1 MRPCLVFV
9 FFFQAEDGIRDYK
22 VTGVQTCA
30 LPISGRE
37 ELDRAQTLRVAAGDA
52 VRRRPAV
59 VVSLLIAVPPA
70 LGRAQAVQN
79 ATVRRAQ
86 QAYDNLEYRQ
96 ALSLGL
102 AALRERLAGAERARV
117 YELVG
122 FSYAALDSILKSV
135 DAFKQV
141 VLIDPERQLDPNRV
155 SPKAYSAF
163 DVALRQVLL
172 VRQLR
177 IDSTGFVAG
186 QGAVPIRFMVTQ
198 PARVVT
204 RAIGQTN
211 LLVDSSAW
219 NGQVN
224 LSWSPRLPSGD
235 PVPAGVYTTV
245 VEARLGQNT
254 FSASQQIR
262 VLHGTV
268 DTLPHLTGLP
278 GYQYL
283 PETEIPPQSW
293 RPLGLAFLYTGG
305 AAIGTLGLESGNLGA
320 SSKRELAVAGTA
332 ALVTGLVMTLRK
344 PAPRPAEG
352 NILYNRL
359 LKEQIAR
366 RNGDIAKENVSRR
379 QQVQLTVVP
388 LKSGAG
394 R

>member
-1 MRPCLVFV
+1 
-9 FFFQAEDGIRDYK
+9 
-22 VTGVQTCA
+22 VTTRCVGGLFLLAVLA
-30 LPISGRE
+30 P
-37 ELDRAQTLRVAAGDA
+37 AA
-52 VRRRPAV
+52 
-59 VVSLLIAVPPA
+59 
-70 LGRAQAVQN
+70 GRAQGVQN
-79 ATVRRAQ
+79 ATLRRAQ

-96 ALSLGL
+96 ALSLGQ
-102 AALRERLAGAERARV
+102 AALRERLAGAERARA
-117 YELVG
+117 YEVVG
-122 FSYAALDSILKSV
+122 FSYAALDSILKAV
-135 DAFKQV
+135 DGFKQM

-177 IDSTGFVAG
+177 IDSTSFVAG
-186 QGAVPIRFMVTQ
+186 QGAVAIRFMVTQ

-204 RAIGQTN
+204 RAIGGGGGGSGGGPAN
-211 LLVDSSAW
+211 FLVDSSAW

-224 LSWSPRLPSGD
+224 LSWSPRLPNGD
-235 PVPAGVYTTV
+235 PVPAGTYTVV

-262 VLHGTV
+262 VTHGRV
-268 DTLPHLTGLP
+268 DTLPHLTSLP

-283 PETEIPPQSW
+283 PETEIPPQTW

-305 AAIGTLGLESGNLGA
+305 ALIGTLGLESGSLGA
-320 SSKRELAVAGTA
+320 SSKRELGVVGGA
-332 ALVTGLVMTLRK
+332 ALVTGFVMTLRK

-359 LKEQIAR
+359 LTEQIAR
-366 RNGDIAKENVSRR
+366 RNVDIAKENITRR
-379 QQVQLTVVP
+379 QQVQLTVGPP
-388 LKSGAG
+388 LKTGAP

>member
-1 MRPCLVFV
+1 MAPLRYLRAVVCLAGLAVPV
-9 FFFQAEDGIRDYK
+9 
-22 VTGVQTCA
+22 
-30 LPISGRE
+30 
-37 ELDRAQTLRVAAGDA
+37 VAAG
-52 VRRRPAV
+52 
-59 VVSLLIAVPPA
+59 
-70 LGRAQAVQN
+70 QAAQN

-96 ALSLGL
+96 VLTLAR
-102 AALRERLAGAERARV
+102 AALRERLTGAERARA
-117 YELVG
+117 YELLG
-122 FSYAALDSILKSV
+122 FTYGAMDSILKAV

-141 VLIDPERQLDPNRV
+141 VLIDPERQFDPNRV

-177 IDSTGFVAG
+177 VDSTSFVAG

-204 RAIGQTN
+204 RAIGVGGGGGPAN
-211 LLVDSSAW
+211 FLVDSSAW

-224 LSWSPRLPSGD
+224 LSWSPRLPNGD
-235 PVPAGVYTTV
+235 PVPAGSYTIV
-245 VEARLGQNT
+245 VEARLGQNA

-262 VLHGTV
+262 VLHGAV
-268 DTLPHLTGLP
+268 DTLPHLTSLP
-278 GYQYL
+278 GYQPL

-332 ALVTGLVMTLRK
+332 ALVTGLIMTLKK

-366 RNGDIAKENVSRR
+366 RNIDIAKKNVARR

-388 LKSGAG
+388 LKSGAS